1 MSIRILRPFLA
12 AFVGA
17 SLAALATPASAR
29 TDVRRPLAET
39 HACMPVG
46 RYCLQSNVWVNLHQ
60 RLMHEALYGGTPP
73 KALAGNDLARW
84 RQAVGRYRAWLGD
97 RDPIF
102 DRELIELNAAL
113 SRTTA
118 ATPPTSIPQDAAEVL
133 ASLMPLYRKA
143 QWKADARG
151 NRFYIALAKPLLEQA
166 GAEIVAA
173 HEKAYGVAFPTRILV
188 DVTAVAGRFGAYTVG
203 QGDEAHVV
211 QSHTT
216 PGMIGLGTLE
226 SLMHEP
232 SHAIVGPDYGAIG
245 GDIAKASAATGV
257 KPRHNLWH
265 ALLFYTAGELTRR
278 AYARRGI
285 AYTPVIDGMY
295 EGPFAGMRQALDTHW
310 RAYLE
315 GKTARSEAME
325 RVLAGTSAAA
335 PGR

>member
-1 MSIRILRPFLA
+1 MWPTLA
-12 AFVGA
+12 RFAGFIV
-17 SLAALATPASAR
+17 LAVSAAVPVSAR
-29 TDVRRPLAET
+29 TDLRLPLHDT
-39 HACMPVG
+39 HACAPVG
-46 RYCLQSNVWVNLHQ
+46 RWCFQSNVWVNLHQ

-73 KALAGNDLARW
+73 KALAGKDLARW
-84 RQAVGRYRAWLGD
+84 REGVARYRDWLGD

-102 DRELIELNAAL
+102 DRELVEVNAAL
-113 SRTTA
+113 SRTTGETLHESIPRDA
-118 ATPPTSIPQDAAEVL
+118 ATVL

-173 HEKAYGVAFPTRILV
+173 HEQAYGVAFPTRILV
-188 DVTAVAGRFGAYTVG
+188 DVTAVAGRFGAYTTG

-211 QSHTT
+211 QSHAT
-216 PGMIGLGTLE
+216 PGMNGLGALE
-226 SLMHEP
+226 SLVHEP
-232 SHAIVGPDYGAIG
+232 SHAIVGPDFGAIG

-265 ALLFYTAGELTRR
+265 AVLFYTAGELTRR

-285 AYTPVIDGMY
+285 AYVPVIAGMY
-295 EGPFAGMRQALDTHW
+295 EGPFAGMRQPLETHW

-315 GKTARSEAME
+315 GRMARGEAME
-325 RVLAGTSAAA
+325 RVLVETSAAA
-335 PGR
+335 PSR